1 MAPQQPPRSTRA
13 GSHSSALLL
22 RHGDPFGAG
31 RSPRAQPRPRG
42 SLSPVPSPS
51 GGGGHEDTP
60 LGHGASSSGLRV
72 SGAALEALLWG
83 QIPRPQALPVLRR
96 RLRYCCRG
104 CAARG
109 KSGQPPSLPS
119 PHPAAPKS
127 PPFPHQH
134 PFDTQEESSNP
145 ISPGLPCLKTTK
157 EGKKKKKKKSP
168 PPPAPN
174 PPAPPTPNPIAWPW
188 VGAGAAPG
196 VGDGVVGH
204 PLSPGGFVLQG
215 LRNRGRAVPPPCS
228 ALNFY

>member
-1 MAPQQPPRSTRA
+1 MAPQQPPHSTRA

-22 RHGDPFGAG
+22 GHGDPFGAG

-51 GGGGHEDTP
+51 GGGGHRETP

-83 QIPRPQALPVLRR
+83 QIPRPQALPILRR

-157 EGKKKKKKKSP
+157 ERKKKKKITATPSSQPARASHPKSHRLALGGSRSSP
-168 PPPAPN
+168 RGRGRCGG
-174 PPAPPTPNPIAWPW
+174 TT
-188 VGAGAAPG
+188 
-196 VGDGVVGH
+196 
-204 PLSPGGFVLQG
+204 LSPGGFVPQG